1 MHERYKDQTH
11 SQREFGSRSFVV
23 SLNQFYL
30 KSQHAA
36 MANDEHG
43 RRADGASCLAWAV
56 QAGLT
61 HRSGGAVT
69 MSVKMRGSECTGG
82 LPLHGAKSLPS
93 N

>member
-1 MHERYKDQTH
+1 
-11 SQREFGSRSFVV
+11 
-23 SLNQFYL
+23 
-30 KSQHAA
+30 
-36 MANDEHG
+36 MADDEPR
-43 RRADGASCLAWAV
+43 RRADGTSCLAWAK

-61 HRSGGAVT
+61 HRSGGVVN